1 MASTVKNRSNA
12 KWNHANDHLL
22 SKCKKQK
29 LANYEIKVVE
39 YKLILMDFNG
49 QYITVDTIC
58 DIIIWAMY
66 CILRVKAW

>member
-12 KWNHANDHLL
+12 KWNHANYHLL